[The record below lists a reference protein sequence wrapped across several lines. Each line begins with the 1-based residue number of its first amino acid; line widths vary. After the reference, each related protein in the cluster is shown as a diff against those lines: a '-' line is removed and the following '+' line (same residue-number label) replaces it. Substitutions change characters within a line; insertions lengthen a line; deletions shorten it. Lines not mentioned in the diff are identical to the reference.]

1 MMTMSDFK
9 VGDRVKLT
17 FNNDFGTI
25 VDEEEDCF
33 GKHRQYKV
41 LLDGDSDAIYYSK
54 LSLELVD
61 VNNKTQDQQKIEQLE
76 KRIEKLEKCSGIG
89 KYATDRKENVPNF
102 EKMTQKSNLLS
113 EDEIVILKNLDKK
126 WKWIARDCSETLF
139 VYDEKPERHI
149 AREIWRNGFDSEDIC
164 VFNHLFQFIKWVDK
178 EPYNIEELLK
188 GECGNEN

>member
-1 MMTMSDFK
+1 MKFK

-61 VNNKTQDQQKIEQLE
+61 ENNKTQDQQKLEELEQ
-76 KRIEKLEKCSGIG
+76 RIEKLEKEVFKPLTIKDGI
-89 KYATDRKENVPNF
+89 KKSLEENLKTSLKP
-102 EKMTQKSNLLS
+102 SLLT
-113 EDEIVILKNLDKK
+113 EDERFILRNLDKK
-126 WKWIARDCSETLF
+126 WKWIARDEGGLLF
-139 VYDEKPERHI
+139 IYDNKPEKHKPYWLPDGQQDVFSKFFPNI
-149 AREIWRNGFDSEDIC
+149 FKFIQWTDS
-164 VFNHLFQFIKWVDK
+164 

-188 GECGNEN
+188 GECENEN